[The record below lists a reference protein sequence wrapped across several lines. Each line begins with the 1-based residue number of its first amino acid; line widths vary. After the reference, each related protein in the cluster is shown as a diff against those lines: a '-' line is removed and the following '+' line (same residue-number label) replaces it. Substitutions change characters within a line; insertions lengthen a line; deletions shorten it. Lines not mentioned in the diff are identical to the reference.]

1 METNTL
7 NISNAPRK
15 IIIKNFG
22 PIKKADIDI
31 GDFTV
36 IIGPNSSGKTFMIDS
51 VYAISKKLSELLIFA
66 IPNLTFQAVNQI
78 IVGNNEKYPINITMT
93 NYPDDKIDNVVDYI
107 INNFNQIKQN
117 ADEKDKSSILNF
129 NQQFIKQLKDQVFQ
143 YLLQYFQTT
152 PDNLITFG
160 SNNATI
166 NAFFDYANIEIKIK
180 NNGEHNINISL
191 NHEFLK
197 EYVKGFHANLLGN
210 GAGSYG
216 GFPVNISNIILIP
229 TERISILETMPNI
242 IDELARSRGLQIL
255 LSDKSM
261 LNNQERNNI
270 RTSITEFISNYISSI
285 QFNANKKD
293 YKISRSAYNLI
304 GGDLKVN
311 KNIPLFI
318 AFKQNENEI
327 PFNLLSSG
335 ILQLIPI
342 VLFAESNY
350 SFLLIEEPELNL
362 HANKQVEVAEYLW
375 RLTNENNK
383 RIFVTT
389 HSDYFTMKLAHLSKG
404 NKNKSLKIYLLN
416 NGVTKKLHIDENGE
430 LDEIETISNVIN
442 KLLSE
447 I

>member
-7 NISNAPRK
+7 NISNTPKK

-51 VYAISKKLSELLIFA
+51 VYAISKKLSELLTSTIS
-66 IPNLTFQAVNQI
+66 NLIFQAVNQV
-78 IVGNNEKYPINITMT
+78 IVGDNEKYPVNITMA
-93 NYPDDKIDNVVDYI
+93 NYPDDKIDNIVDYI
-107 INNFNQIKQN
+107 IDNFDGIKENFHGKYKSVFYLNQPM
-117 ADEKDKSSILNF
+117 LR
-129 NQQFIKQLKDQVFQ
+129 QLKEQIFN
-143 YLLQYFQTT
+143 YLLRYFQTT
-152 PDNLITFG
+152 PDKLITFG

-166 NAFFDYANIEIKIK
+166 NAFFDYANIEINIR
-180 NNGEHNINISL
+180 NNNENNEYDINISL
-191 NHEFLK
+191 NRQFLK
-197 EYVKGFHANLLGN
+197 EYVKGFHTNLLGK
-210 GAGSYG
+210 GSGSYG
-216 GFPVNISNIILIP
+216 SFPVISNIVLIP
-229 TERISILETMPNI
+229 TERISILETIPNI
-242 IDELARSRGLQIL
+242 IDELARGLRL
-255 LSDKSM
+255 LPDGSIH
-261 LNNQERNNI
+261 NNQEENNI
-270 RTSITEFISNYISSI
+270 KASIAEFISNYISSV
-285 QFNANKKD
+285 QFNANKG
-293 YKISRSAYNLI
+293 YKISASGYNLI
-304 GGDLKVN
+304 GGDLNLN

-318 AFKQNENEI
+318 SFKQDKNEI

-342 VLFAESNY
+342 VLLAESNY
-350 SFLLIEEPELNL
+350 HFILIEEPELNL

-375 RLTNENNK
+375 KLTNENNK

-389 HSDYFTMKLAHLSKG
+389 HSDYFSMKLAHLSKN

-416 NGVTKKLHIDENGE
+416 NGVTKQLHIDENGE